1 MDNELCAKKDPRSIR
16 LLVTEINSLKVAN
29 ELQIS
34 RKMLPGAEMVVH
46 IGCKFASKNENHELV
61 RPFVDVL
68 RFQNHLQSSCSMSF
82 VARSDQ
88 FLAQLRLSFEI
99 G

>member
-34 RKMLPGAEMVVH
+34 EKMLPGAKMVVH
-46 IGCKFASKNENHELV
+46 IGCKFASKNQE
-61 RPFVDVL
+61 
-68 RFQNHLQSSCSMSF
+68 S
-82 VARSDQ
+82 
-88 FLAQLRLSFEI
+88 
-99 G
+99 